1 MIFNHVGGPGEG
13 ATVTAVAVDPHMT
26 DWARK
31 EPDSLQEAACADG
44 EEGTWPTA
52 GQQQKWLVF
61 VRGEDAVFKAVQ
73 ASIHGILISLCIL
86 NFLAIVVIPAA
97 SVLV

>member
-52 GQQQKWLVF
+52 GQQQK
-61 VRGEDAVFKAVQ
+61 
-73 ASIHGILISLCIL
+73 
-86 NFLAIVVIPAA
+86 
-97 SVLV
+97 